1 MKKLDILY
9 EDKYIIVVN
18 KPCKVLTI
26 KDKKGDKNLYEDVS
40 SYVKKQNPHNK
51 IFIVHRLDKDT
62 SGIVLFAKSEKIKH
76 YFQEHWDN
84 VKREYL
90 ALVEGHL
97 PKKKDTLV
105 NFLSETKTYL
115 VYVSD
120 NGKKAI
126 TSYEVIEANK
136 NTSLIKVSIATGR
149 KNQIRV
155 QLSHIGNPIVGDKKY
170 GAKTNLLNRL
180 GLHAS
185 YLEFTHPITH
195 KVIEITSI
203 SPFIER
209 GKVKYE

>member
-26 KDKKGDKNLYEDVS
+26 KDKKGDKNLYEEVS
-40 SYVKKQNPHNK
+40 SYVKRQNPHNK

-76 YFQEHWDN
+76 YFQDHWDS

-90 ALVEGHL
+90 ALVENYL
-97 PKKKDTLV
+97 PKKKDTLI
-105 NFLSETKTYL
+105 NFLEETKTYL
-115 VYVSD
+115 VYVS
-120 NGKKAI
+120 NKGKKAI
-126 TSYEVIEANK
+126 TSYEVINEYK
-136 NTSLIKVSIATGR
+136 STSLIKVSIATGK

-170 GAKTNLLNRL
+170 GAKTNPLNRL
-180 GLHAS
+180 SLHAN
-185 YLEFTHPITH
+185 YLKFIHPITH
-195 KVIEITSI
+195 KIIEITSAC
-203 SPFIER
+203 PFIDK
-209 GKVKYE
+209 GKEGKK